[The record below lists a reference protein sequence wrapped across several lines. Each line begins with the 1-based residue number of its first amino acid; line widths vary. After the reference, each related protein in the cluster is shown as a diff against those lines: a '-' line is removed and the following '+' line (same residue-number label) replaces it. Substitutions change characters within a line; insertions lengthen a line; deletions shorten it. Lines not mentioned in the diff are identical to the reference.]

1 MLSPDNRI
9 GHEEPAGRVNKEGEL
24 GVNKR
29 LLAGFPCGFIMFGM
43 ISLAEATEIPIH
55 DHFDDAQLD
64 PAWAISFSQVTSWS
78 YTESGTVLSVTD
90 MASTGTGWTSVNLS
104 RHLAA
109 PLSDFNIDFQF
120 SWDSGGD
127 TRSMQNVLVQAYAQ
141 DGTKIAE
148 AGYSD
153 GWIGS
158 GGARYGMIGQS
169 LIDTGPDSIASFGS
183 ASVTINRIV
192 DVVDIIW
199 DGASL
204 ISGLQ
209 ISPVSLLGRNP
220 PGAECS
226 GYRSHVHIDMDVT
239 KRTAQGAGLGAFDQP
254 QCNEFCCILVHTFHV
269 TPKTAC
275 KFANPDRAAV
285 VLQGLH
291 DGPAPFGQPSKE
303 GCRRFEVQGLSLIGR
318 GCRCLSSL
326 AQGRSPV

>member
-1 MLSPDNRI
+1 MPADAELGSRRRSCGAMLSPDNRI

-204 ISGLQ
+204 ISGLENK
-209 ISPVSLLGRNP
+209 LLGRVDMVFSHYVYN
-220 PGAECS
+220 ES
-226 GYRSHVHIDMDVT
+226 GITSFFGTEAVDFIQLEGQHSTVPEPTTMLLLSMGI
-239 KRTAQGAGLGAFDQP
+239 AGLVSGK
-254 QCNEFCCILVHTFHV
+254 L
-269 TPKTAC
+269 K
-275 KFANPDRAAV
+275 KKRM
-285 VLQGLH
+285 
-291 DGPAPFGQPSKE
+291 
-303 GCRRFEVQGLSLIGR
+303 
-318 GCRCLSSL
+318 
-326 AQGRSPV
+326 